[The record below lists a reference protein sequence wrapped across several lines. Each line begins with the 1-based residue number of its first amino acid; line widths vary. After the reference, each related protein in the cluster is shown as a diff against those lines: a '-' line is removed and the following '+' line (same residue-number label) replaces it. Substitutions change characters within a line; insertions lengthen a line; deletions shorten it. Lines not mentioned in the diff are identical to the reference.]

1 MHPILST
8 YVQVE
13 GFMAEVT
20 KHLTLE
26 GGGEKHRFP
35 RLAQDIE
42 FIAVSLAKLGIN
54 REPLD
59 FQTMESIG

>member
-1 MHPILST
+1 MRPILST

-42 FIAVSLAKLGIN
+42 FIAVSFGKAQDTEFVEVQGQ
-54 REPLD
+54 P
-59 FQTMESIG
+59 